1 MLLLYSHGTLPPPFR
16 PMPRRAQSKIRPLWI
31 ALILGAL
38 ALAAL
43 VGVLVQNT
51 GGDPFRTDPELDV
64 DEYLANANSLQGNVY
79 KVHGAIAQSLGYS
92 REKGRLFSVNV
103 SDRDDGGDHR
113 SGSGGGGGI
122 LPVLVPPKLSSLN
135 LQKGQRYIFRLEV
148 GDAGILR
155 ALDMK
160 KSSS

>member
-1 MLLLYSHGTLPPPFR
+1 MA
-16 PMPRRAQSKIRPLWI
+16 RRANSKIRPLWV

-38 ALAAL
+38 VLAAV
-43 VGVLVQNT
+43 VGVLVQNS

-103 SDRDDGGDHR
+103 AGHDGG
-113 SGSGGGGGI
+113 SEGGTSGGV
-122 LPVLVPPKLSSLN
+122 LPVLVPPKLSFLN
-135 LQKGQRYIFRLEV
+135 LQKGQRYVFRLEV
-148 GDAGILR
+148 GDAGVLR